1 VGLAGGFLTIVA
13 LHGDGY
19 EGIARSHVLPQVDI
33 ELVRSLMELPTQTAA
48 VASCDSA
55 FVDSRVVRS
64 TRFLVK
70 ALREDWR
77 GLDSFR
83 VVVLRMLDS

>member
-1 VGLAGGFLTIVA
+1 VPDLAIEIIWTGGGLEKLDICRRLGVREVWVRRGGGLTIVA

-48 VASCDSA
+48 VRELR
-55 FVDSRVVRS
+55 SR
-64 TRFLVK
+64 
-70 ALREDWR
+70 LRR
-77 GLDSFR
+77 QPGC
-83 VVVLRMLDS
+83 